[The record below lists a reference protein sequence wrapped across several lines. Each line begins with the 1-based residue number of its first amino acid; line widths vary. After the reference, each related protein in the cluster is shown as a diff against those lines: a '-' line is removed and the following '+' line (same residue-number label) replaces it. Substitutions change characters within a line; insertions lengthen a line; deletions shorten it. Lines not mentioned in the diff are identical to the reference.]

1 LSPEPE
7 TGVDF
12 FRHGALPVP
21 VVTIEEAERMAKSFG
36 LTVRAEPLGSQQDSN
51 FLLRHSDDPVGVLKI
66 ANPAAGHGE
75 QLDCS
80 PPRRTAIPAVT
91 RQPRRPPSPRR
102 TRPG

>member
-36 LTVRAEPLGSQQDSN
+36 LTVRAEPAGPVMVAVVFRGSMSSSLTPQRS
-51 FLLRHSDDPVGVLKI
+51 
-66 ANPAAGHGE
+66 
-75 QLDCS
+75 
-80 PPRRTAIPAVT
+80 
-91 RQPRRPPSPRR
+91 
-102 TRPG
+102 